1 MAPPKTIRFVLGA
14 TSKLFEERGIPS
26 ARLDA
31 EVLLAH
37 VLGTSRIQLYTDH
50 DRPLAEAEL
59 EPYRALVRRRLQREP
74 VAYLTGLREFHGI
87 TFAVDA
93 RVLVPRP
100 ETEHLVEEAL
110 ARAGDRSGLR
120 VADVAT
126 GSGAVA
132 ISLGKALG
140 ERARVWASDRSAGAL
155 DVARANA
162 ARAGVEVTF
171 LEGDLGAP
179 IRPHAPFDVVTANL
193 PYLTAAEMESRAPEL
208 RFEPELALAG
218 GADGLDLVRRLVAEA
233 PGLLA
238 PAGALCL
245 EIGAG
250 QGEATLALFDA
261 TWVDVQLV
269 RDLAGL
275 PRVVA
280 ASRRADTNAAPA

>member
-14 TSKLFEERGIPS
+14 TAKLFEERGLPS

-37 VLGTSRIQLYTDH
+37 VLGSSRIQLYTDH

-74 VAYLTGLREFHGI
+74 VAYLTGVREFHGI
-87 TFAVDA
+87 TLAVDA

-110 ARAGDRSGLR
+110 ARAGDRSDLR
-120 VADVAT
+120 IADVAT

-132 ISLGKALG
+132 IALGKALG
-140 ERARVWASDRSAGAL
+140 ARACVWASDRSPDAL
-155 DVARANA
+155 EVARANA
-162 ARAGVEVTF
+162 ARVGVEVTF
-171 LEGDLGAP
+171 ALGDLGAP
-179 IRPHAPFDVVTANL
+179 LEPQGPFDVVTANL
-193 PYLTAAEMESRAPEL
+193 PYLTAAEMDTRAPEL

-218 GADGLDLVRRLVAEA
+218 GADGLDLVRRLIAEA
-233 PGLLA
+233 PRLLS
-238 PAGALCL
+238 AGGTLCL
-245 EIGAG
+245 EIGAA
-250 QGEATLALFDA
+250 QGDATLALFGHGWTDA
-261 TWVDVQLV
+261 HLV
-269 RDLAGL
+269 HDLAGL

-280 ASRRADTNAAPA
+280 ATWRPDMAPARA